1 MKKLSL
7 IVAIGKNN
15 ELGYKNQLLWNLPN
29 DLKYFKEKTQNKVI
43 IMGRKTFEAL
53 PKRLPNRKHIIITR
67 NKNYKKDG
75 ILVFDNK
82 EAVLNYL
89 VKTNEEA
96 FIIGGG
102 EIYKEFLPYCQ
113 TLYITE
119 LEQTF
124 SKADCY
130 FPYFDKTKYL
140 KTIIKEELTEKIT
153 YRFVKYEKLD

>member
-43 IMGRKTFEAL
+43 IMGRKTFESL

-75 ILVFDNK
+75 ILVFDTSPLCLF
-82 EAVLNYL
+82 AL
-89 VKTNEEA
+89 
-96 FIIGGG
+96 G
-102 EIYKEFLPYCQ
+102 P
-113 TLYITE
+113 
-119 LEQTF
+119 
-124 SKADCY
+124 
-130 FPYFDKTKYL
+130 
-140 KTIIKEELTEKIT
+140 KIL
-153 YRFVKYEKLD
+153 RKI